1 MKVRNEKNNVE
12 NKIRSTWSYSDI
24 KNSVG
29 AGLVSAQ
36 RGITLIAL
44 IITIIL
50 MLILAGVALSML
62 VGKNGLIKTA
72 EVAKKQYTKADIQE
86 MLEVKIAEIQSQ
98 KEGEAVLED
107 LDNISVDGYK
117 IDVGSIGRIITV
129 TKDNQ
134 TYSFWVDKDLKITEM
149 NGTISIGQ
157 DDEKY
162 KKLQE
167 EYEAFKNNVAK
178 AITDEGVETKE
189 TYSNEQIIENIS
201 IMARKRYND
210 GTTIRLVPIQ
220 ENLSSRYVQTVSI
233 ANIDNYQRF
242 TVDDF
247 VIVNKQMTYTRNS
260 DGEDIKTMS
269 KFYNQETGVLTL
281 GKQKSYTNTTDSRWT
296 FWNVYDVYLKVME

>member
-1 MKVRNEKNNVE
+1 
-12 NKIRSTWSYSDI
+12 
-24 KNSVG
+24 
-29 AGLVSAQ
+29 
-36 RGITLIAL
+36 
-44 IITIIL
+44 
-50 MLILAGVALSML
+50 ML